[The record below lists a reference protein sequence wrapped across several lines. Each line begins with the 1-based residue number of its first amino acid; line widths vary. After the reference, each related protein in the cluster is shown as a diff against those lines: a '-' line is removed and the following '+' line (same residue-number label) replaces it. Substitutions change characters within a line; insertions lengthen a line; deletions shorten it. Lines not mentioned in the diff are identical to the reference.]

1 MNFQLRI
8 IMEKNVKMLLDYK
21 NQKLLDSS
29 AVSDRDVCAAVLK
42 TDLSLQQS
50 LLETYVEY
58 LDAQER
64 LRGLKSCYPLDLE
77 AIATASGD
85 VSELKAGVDLIMSLR
100 KEFGFSEVDLE
111 SFVRSSK
118 TQDRVEG

>member
-1 MNFQLRI
+1 M
-8 IMEKNVKMLLDYK
+8 
-21 NQKLLDSS
+21 
-29 AVSDRDVCAAVLK
+29 A
-42 TDLSLQQS
+42 
-50 LLETYVEY
+50 Y

-64 LRGLKSCYPLDLE
+64 LRELKSCYPLDLE
-77 AIATASGD
+77 AIAKASYEA
-85 VSELKAGVDLIMSLR
+85 SELNAGVVLVVSLR

>member
-1 MNFQLRI
+1 
-8 IMEKNVKMLLDYK
+8 MLLDSK
-21 NQKLLDSS
+21 HQKLLDSS
-29 AVSDRDVCAAVLK
+29 AVSDRDVCAVVSK
-42 TDLSLQQS
+42 IDLSLRQS
-50 LLETYVEY
+50 LLATYVEY

-64 LRGLKSCYPLDLE
+64 LRGLKSCSPLDLE

-85 VSELKAGVDLIMSLR
+85 VSKLKADVDLLMSLR

>member
-1 MNFQLRI
+1 
-8 IMEKNVKMLLDYK
+8 MLLDSK
-21 NQKLLDSS
+21 NKKLQDSS
-29 AVSDRDVCAAVLK
+29 AVSDRDVYAVVSK
-42 TDLSLQQS
+42 IDLSLHQS
-50 LLETYVEY
+50 LLATYVEY

-64 LRGLKSCYPLDLE
+64 LCGLKSCYPLDLE

-85 VSELKAGVDLIMSLR
+85 VSKLKADVDLIMSLR
-100 KEFGFSEVDLE
+100 KEFGFSEVNLE

>member
-1 MNFQLRI
+1 M
-8 IMEKNVKMLLDYK
+8 KMLLDSK
-21 NQKLLDSS
+21 NKKLQDSS
-29 AVSDRDVCAAVLK
+29 AVSDRDVCAVVSK
-42 TDLSLQQS
+42 IDLSLHQS
-50 LLETYVEY
+50 LLATYVEY

-64 LRGLKSCYPLDLE
+64 LCGLKSCYPLDLE

-85 VSELKAGVDLIMSLR
+85 VSKLKANVDLIMSLR